1 MMLASM
7 ALVALDVLNGGR
19 KMVFS
24 LPCYG
29 LLAVAAV
36 ATFFAAN
43 RRPIPERLRWCLG
56 ASGVF
61 FAYVIFRTLT
71 SPVEYI
77 ARTDLYM
84 VLGALMLYLLVGLH
98 LNTSGRRLWLVAV
111 VMLLGAA
118 NVIVAII
125 QFAKSRDFVV
135 FDFLQR
141 GDYGTRA
148 SGFYTCPNHLS
159 GFLETALFLGLS
171 VACWSRCAV
180 WIKLLAGYAALM
192 CGAGIMMTGSRGGY
206 VSTFIG
212 LIVFSGLSLFLAV
225 RQHRKQLMLILVSG
239 LIVVGAIGFGVERM
253 VDQSLAV
260 RARVNAVSVVDP
272 ARLQLWQPA
281 LKQFQ
286 MSPVFGTGSGTHL
299 YYGRQFRDPSVQAD
313 PVYAHND
320 YLQFLAEFG
329 LVGMAGFLVFL
340 SVHLWSGWKTFFQS
354 VSQRPAESHGSDGL
368 TLRHPGRS
376 NRKKRFEFR
385 RSNTLALTI
394 GALSSLVACMVHSFV
409 DFNLHIPANT
419 LVMAFVFG
427 LLASPSNGKAPG
439 STERNTGEVSPNR
452 ILPLI
457 LPALGLWMA
466 WVVFTKLPAEFLGE
480 KARAILCDWRSLDSD
495 PDLRRAEA
503 FAGRAL
509 KNDKQNP
516 DLHYY
521 LAEASFSRAQ
531 LSADP
536 EERSGLNARSATAYN
551 DALKLAP
558 MDANLYLLLGSALG
572 AQKKFEEAEDAFQ
585 QALRLDP
592 NSAQVRRD
600 YAAHLQLWGKR

>member
-1 MMLASM
+1 MILASI

-19 KMVFS
+19 RMVFS

-29 LLAVAAV
+29 LLAIAAV
-36 ATFFAAN
+36 ATFFPGSL
-43 RRPIPERLRWCLG
+43 RPVPARLRWCLS
-56 ASGVF
+56 ASVVF
-61 FAYVIFRTLT
+61 FTYVIIRTLT

-84 VLGALMLYLLVGLH
+84 VLGALMLYLLVVLH
-98 LNTSGRRLWLVAV
+98 LNTSGRRLGFVAV
-111 VMLLGAA
+111 ILALGAV

-180 WIKLLAGYAALM
+180 WVKILAGYAALM

-225 RQHRKQLMLILVSG
+225 RQHRKQLMLILGAG
-239 LIVVGAIGFGVERM
+239 LIVVGAIGFGVVRM

-260 RARVNAVSVVDP
+260 RSRVNAVSVVDP
-272 ARLQLWQPA
+272 ARVQLWLPA
-281 LKQFQ
+281 VKQFQ
-286 MSPVFGTGSGTHL
+286 VSPIFGTGSATYL
-299 YYGRQFRDPSVQAD
+299 YYGRQFRDPALQTD
-313 PVYAHND
+313 PIYAHND

-329 LVGMAGFLVFL
+329 LIGMVGFLAFL
-340 SVHLWSGWKTFFQS
+340 GVHLWSGWKTFFQS
-354 VSQRPAESHGSDGL
+354 VSQRPADSHGSDGL

-376 NRKKRFEFR
+376 GRKKRFEFR

-394 GALSSLVACMVHSFV
+394 GALSSAATCMVHSFV

-427 LLASPSNGKAPG
+427 LLASPSNAKVPG
-439 STERNTGEVSPNR
+439 STERSAGDASQNR
-452 ILPLI
+452 LLRLV

-466 WVVFTKLPAEFLGE
+466 WVVFTKLPAECLGE

-503 FAGRAL
+503 LASEAL
-509 KNDKQNP
+509 KKEKKNP

-521 LAEASFSRAQ
+521 IAEASFSRGQ

-536 EERSGLNARSATAYN
+536 DERNSLNAKSVSAYN
-551 DALKLAP
+551 DALKLVP

-572 AQKKFEEAEDAFQ
+572 TQKKFEEAEDAFQ
-585 QALRLDP
+585 HALRLDP